1 MNLARFYFFLTACF
15 LGACSE
21 HHDHSAHAGGTHVHQ
36 PLRGGILLEL
46 GPHGSGHNLELL
58 RNEKDELE
66 IFILDAHAENYIRIK
81 QPNIE
86 LSLNDRNHTLTLNA
100 VPDSATGET
109 VGNTSHFRSNQS
121 IANLLP
127 LQGKITAIQIGSKN
141 YVQTAFSFSKNSQP

>member
-15 LGACSE
+15 LSACSE
-21 HHDHSAHAGGTHVHQ
+21 HHDHSAHAGGAHVHQ

-66 IFILDAHAENYIRIK
+66 IFILDAHAENYVRIK

-86 LSLNDRNHTLTLNA
+86 LSLNDRNHTLTLDA

-109 VGNTSHFRSNQS
+109 VGNTSLFRSNQS
-121 IANLLP
+121 IASLLP

-141 YVQTAFSFSKNSQP
+141 YEQTAFSFSKNSQP

>member
-1 MNLARFYFFLTACF
+1 MNLVRFYFLLTVCL

-21 HHDHSAHAGGTHVHQ
+21 HQDHSAHAGGAHVHQ
-36 PLRGGILLEL
+36 PLRGGTLLEL

-81 QPNIE
+81 QPKIE
-86 LSLNDRNHTLTLNA
+86 LSLNDRNHSLTLDA

-109 VGNTSHFRSNQS
+109 VGNTSLFRSNQS

-127 LQGKITAIQIGSKN
+127 LQGKIIAIQVGSKK
-141 YVQTAFSFSKNSQP
+141 YEQTAFSFSKNSQP